1 MALWLALVLRWNCF
15 VLREFLHCSGF
26 TWFHLLWGNCLICV
40 CDIVWSRIQRHGS
53 YWENGWK
60 SWVNINFYA
69 HWFVHEPK
77 YLKHYDLFDIFL
89 IWNLYILL
97 SCRFS
102 AFSSTFNTFF
112 TSFMTVSEKT
122 QIKIKLNIM
131 LVTFKVGKH
140 FSTLYVIII
149 YFNHFSQNLIFFKY
163 KKSEHL

>member
-1 MALWLALVLRWNCF
+1 MLISLKALLALWQSLYFCSRIYWDLVNLALWLALVLRWNRF
-15 VLREFLHCSGF
+15 VLRVFLHCSGF
-26 TWFHLLWGNCLICV
+26 AWFHLLWGNCLICV

-60 SWVNINFYA
+60 SWVHINLYT
-69 HWFVHEPK
+69 HWIVHEPK

-131 LVTFKVGKH
+131 
-140 FSTLYVIII
+140 FSYIL
-149 YFNHFSQNLIFFKY
+149 HKA
-163 KKSEHL
+163 